1 MDNAI
6 HWINVNSADNAIGF
20 LNYYSLDGDL
30 SGGQRYRKKKNRNRS
45 VTASDD
51 VPSLL
56 LSCYLDLVHYL
67 LCIYIGLTA
76 SVRLLEYE
84 CKMKPSPTEKWRR
97 SCSSLRSWRY
107 SVIKGLAAEPRSK
120 KKGVGTRRLKY
131 RLPENLGILNSPHT
145 SVGGN

>member
-1 MDNAI
+1 MQLVSLI
-6 HWINVNSADNAIGF
+6 IIRWMEIYPVGSAIG
-20 LNYYSLDGDL
+20 
-30 SGGQRYRKKKNRNRS
+30 KKKTGTDPS
-45 VTASDD
+45 LTSDD

-76 SVRLLEYE
+76 SARLLEYE
-84 CKMKPSPTEKWRR
+84 CKMEPSPTEKWRR

-120 KKGVGTRRLKY
+120 KKEWGRGV
-131 RLPENLGILNSPHT
+131 
-145 SVGGN
+145 